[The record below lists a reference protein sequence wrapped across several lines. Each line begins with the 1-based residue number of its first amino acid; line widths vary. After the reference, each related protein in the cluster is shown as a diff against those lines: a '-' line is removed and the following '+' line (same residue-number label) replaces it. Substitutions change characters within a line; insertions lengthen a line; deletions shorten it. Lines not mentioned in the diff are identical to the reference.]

1 MSFREEVMQTLIE
14 RALNEKDP
22 DKRAL
27 KELKRDLVQVLIKY
41 CEPNPGA
48 VETYEHR
55 QAHFMIALAE
65 FLGMNIGGA
74 VEDAHAHEALV
85 HLFQTAATSAGLELQ
100 IKRIEQ
106 TRKRQR

>member
-1 MSFREEVMQTLIE
+1 MSFREEVMEAMIE

-41 CEPNPGA
+41 CELNPGA
-48 VETYEHR
+48 TESYEER

-65 FLGMNIGGA
+65 FLGMNIGGS
-74 VEDAHAHEALV
+74 VEGEAAHTALI
-85 HLFQTAATSAGLELQ
+85 HLFQTAADKAGIDVRVERKVV
-100 IKRIEQ
+100 KR
-106 TRKRQR
+106 R